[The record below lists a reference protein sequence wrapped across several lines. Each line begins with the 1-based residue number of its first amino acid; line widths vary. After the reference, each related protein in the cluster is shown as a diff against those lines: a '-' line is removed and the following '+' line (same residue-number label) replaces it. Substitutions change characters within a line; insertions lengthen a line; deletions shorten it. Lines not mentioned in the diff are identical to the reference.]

1 MASYRPASSKFVG
14 PTPRDRNGSA
24 SIVGLSTAAKR
35 SFSGVTAVPVLWC
48 CWWWLCPSRT
58 SHPGSTGRQTAD
70 SRFILQWSRRRL
82 THRGRAGRQKLTRRY
97 YKIFPTSTNT
107 HRDRYLLYR
116 CCWRDETLFDGRTGH
131 HFPLLL
137 QQARGPLDGLN
148 IKPSRVKP
156 QPQVWWCNGTVCWRR
171 SRHDPPSSSLC
182 SIVVSRQPW
191 WSKQS

>member
-70 SRFILQWSRRRL
+70 SRFTTVPCRRL
-82 THRGRAGRQKLTRRY
+82 VRGRAGRQKLTRHYTIRFSPQVLLLY
-97 YKIFPTSTNT
+97 FNYT
-107 HRDRYLLYR
+107 HRDRYLLCC
-116 CCWRDETLFDGRTGH
+116 CCWRDETLFDCRTGH
-131 HFPLLL
+131 HFPLL
-137 QQARGPLDGLN
+137 QQARGPPGLKGESSQAAASGVVVQRN
-148 IKPSRVKP
+148 CVLKKKPS
-156 QPQVWWCNGTVCWRR
+156 W
-171 SRHDPPSSSLC
+171 PP
-182 SIVVSRQPW
+182 IIITM
-191 WSKQS
+191 